1 VELFDSGRAGSCGFH
16 SGPVSYFFSSAT
28 SSTALSIRHPDQFLI
43 PKIFKN
49 AAQCLSAIGR
59 PDHKGGWMPIVTM
72 VASRSGWAS
81 GGVELVKISC
91 ASGSAATR
99 SLRNGYVRALN
110 KSRTCVC
117 RDLRFRG
124 ACLDAGAKCFPATSP
139 AHPRGWESLGSHL
152 CGYPGCERQL

>member
-43 PKIFKN
+43 PKFSRTRRN
-49 AAQCLSAIGR
+49 ASAPSAE
-59 PDHKGGWMPIVTM
+59 PDHKGMDADRDDGGLPLGV
-72 VASRSGWAS
+72 GL
-81 GGVELVKISC
+81 GGVKLVKISC

-110 KSRTCVC
+110 KSRTHVC

-124 ACLDAGAKCFPATSP
+124 VCLDTGAKCFPATSP
-139 AHPRGWESLGSHL
+139 AHPRGWESPGSHL
-152 CGYPGCERQL
+152 CGYPGCEWQL